1 MKCWA
6 QIVTTP
12 TADTPGT
19 AILLHFDSKRYLIG
33 NLAEGIQRASIQR
46 KFGLIKVSDIFL
58 TGTLGWSNSGGLLGL
73 ILTIADMRAAS
84 LEEKK
89 ANKQEN
95 SVPKKA
101 GEPVKN
107 PSLTLHG
114 GRNLTHLLATSR
126 RFIFRKGMPISTNE
140 FTFKK
145 KKENSEW
152 EPSWRDEN
160 IKVWAMVIKPEE
172 NGAITRKR
180 SHGEFNDATSTG
192 SSQNSCK
199 EEESESEIARKSV
212 VSSMFDSSWRQ
223 DTLVK
228 KKLSEVKLPAT
239 IFRRGT
245 DGKIQIYKGPTISE
259 DPSVSDLEV
268 LVRNPWPGALV
279 DRLPPTAPSKS
290 SICYIIK
297 NYNQRGKFNPQKA
310 KELGVIPGPDF
321 SRLTKGESV
330 TIATGN
336 IVTPEMVLGQGKNG
350 GGFAVL
356 EIPHESYIDSLLSRK
371 EWSSDTVM
379 LGVGAIFWILGPGVI
394 SDPRLKKFMKEHE
407 KLKHIVSS
415 VDCCPNYLALESAAA
430 AAIRLNILDS
440 KHFPVPDFNNV
451 AQGLNSQ
458 EYDFFQEAKSGLILQ
473 LEPTLEIQNK
483 SIVPLLN
490 TKNVILEFPKEVK
503 ELAEIAC
510 KEVENPE
517 YVMTLAKNQA
527 DIPCKDAEVITLGTG
542 SSLPSKYRNV
552 SATMVLVPG
561 YGSYL
566 FDCGE
571 NTLGQLKRVFGAQ
584 LPDVLRNLKVIWI
597 SHLHADHHLG
607 TISVIKAWSEE
618 ARKSDLI
625 QENKLIV
632 ASDSGMINWLNEYA
646 EVEDYGYNQ
655 VELIALNQHTA
666 YEYHLDEYQYSRAG
680 LSSIQAC
687 RVEHCAGALAVVF
700 KFPNGFKIAYSGDC
714 RPSDRFVGIG
724 QGATLLIHEATFDD
738 ELRNDAIVKK
748 HSTTSEALEIGKK
761 MNARRILLTHFSQR
775 YQKIPIMND
784 NKGKDQVAIVA
795 FDYMRIKI
803 EDFAKM
809 EALKP
814 ALIKLYEE
822 KED

>member
-19 AILLHFDSKRYLIG
+19 ALLLHFDSKRYLIG

-73 ILTIADMRAAS
+73 ILTIADMRSAS

-89 ANKQEN
+89 ASKLEKLP
-95 SVPKKA
+95 PKNRA
-101 GEPVKN
+101 EPEKN
-107 PSLTLHG
+107 QSLTLHG
-114 GRNLTHLLATSR
+114 GSNLTHLLATSR
-126 RFIFRKGMPISTNE
+126 RFIFRKGMPITTNE
-140 FTFKK
+140 FTVKRESK
-145 KKENSEW
+145 RNDW
-152 EPSWRDEN
+152 APSWRDEN
-160 IKVWAMVIKPEE
+160 IKVWTMVIEPEE
-172 NGAITRKR
+172 SFATLRKR
-180 SHGEFNDATSTG
+180 SHDEISDSNSIEN
-192 SSQNSCK
+192 SQISYQEDDN
-199 EEESESEIARKSV
+199 ESQFARMSV
-212 VSSMFDSSWRQ
+212 VSSMFDSSWRY

-228 KKLSEVKLPAT
+228 RKLSEVKLPAT
-239 IFRRGT
+239 IFRRGD

-259 DPSVSDLEV
+259 DSSVGDLEV

-279 DRLPPTAPSKS
+279 ERLPSTTPSKS

-297 NYNQRGKFNPQKA
+297 NYAQRGKFNPQRA
-310 KELGVIPGPDF
+310 KELGVTPGPDF

-330 TIATGN
+330 IATTGDV
-336 IVTPEMVLGQGKNG
+336 VTPEMVLGRGKDG

-356 EIPHESYIDSLLSRK
+356 EVPNESYIEPLFARK

-394 SDPRLKKFMKEHE
+394 NDPRLKMFMKEHD

-415 VDCCPNYLALESAAA
+415 VDCCPNYLALESAAT

-440 KHFPVPDFNNV
+440 KHFPIPDFNNKV
-451 AQGLNSQ
+451 QNLINEDS
-458 EYDFFQEAKSGLILQ
+458 DIFQEAKSGMILQ
-473 LEPTLEIQNK
+473 LEPTLEIQDK

-490 TKNVILEFPKEVK
+490 TNRLISEFPKEVK
-503 ELAEIAC
+503 ELAEAAC
-510 KEVENPE
+510 REIENPE
-517 YVMTLAKNQA
+517 YLLTLANNQSDILCKN
-527 DIPCKDAEVITLGTG
+527 AEVVTLGTG

-552 SATMVLVPG
+552 SATIVLVPG
-561 YGSYL
+561 FGNYL

-571 NTLGQLKRVFGAQ
+571 NTLGQLRRVFGAQ
-584 LPDVLRNLKVIWI
+584 VLDVLRNLKVIWI

-607 TISVIKAWSEE
+607 TVSVIKAWHEE
-618 ARKSDLI
+618 I
-625 QENKLIV
+625 QRLDVNKENKLII
-632 ASDSGMINWLNEYA
+632 ASDLGMINWLNEYA

-655 VELIALNQHTA
+655 VELIALNEQRD
-666 YEYHLDEYQYSRAG
+666 YEYHLCEKQSSRAG

-714 RPSDRFVGIG
+714 RPSSRFVKIG

-738 ELRNDAIVKK
+738 ELRDDAIAKK
-748 HSTTSEALEIGKK
+748 HSTTSEALEIGKR

-795 FDYMRIKI
+795 FDYMKIKI

-809 EALKP
+809 EAFKP